1 MLMAAKSS
9 PGPEDSDLRE
19 LFNLTIPADSE
30 AIPPVTDAIAEALIR
45 LEVPEQKR
53 FEIGL
58 ATQEALA
65 NAIEHGCNSDPSKE
79 VRCRCSCDL
88 NGRIL
93 IVVTDPGPGFRFDSV
108 SNPWVGPNLYAD
120 HGRGVYLIRQLM
132 DDVQF
137 EGGGNQVK
145 MWKY

>member
-1 MLMAAKSS
+1 MAAKSS
-9 PGPEDSDLRE
+9 PGPDASDPSE

-30 AIPPVTDAIAEALIR
+30 AIPTVTDAIAEALIR

-58 ATQEALA
+58 ATHEALA
-65 NAIEHGCNSDPSKE
+65 NAIEHGCKSDSSKE
-79 VRCRCSCDL
+79 VCCRFSCDR

-108 SNPWVGPNLYAD
+108 ANPELGSNLYAD

>member
-9 PGPEDSDLRE
+9 PGRKDSDLHE

-30 AIPPVTDAIAEALIR
+30 SIPTVTDAIAEALIR

-58 ATQEALA
+58 AAQEALT
-65 NAIEHGCNSDPSKE
+65 NAIVHGCNRNPSKE

-93 IVVTDPGPGFRFDSV
+93 IVVTDPGPGFRSGPL
-108 SNPWVGPNLYAD
+108 SNPKLGPKLYAD
-120 HGRGVYLIRQLM
+120 HGRGIFLIRQLM